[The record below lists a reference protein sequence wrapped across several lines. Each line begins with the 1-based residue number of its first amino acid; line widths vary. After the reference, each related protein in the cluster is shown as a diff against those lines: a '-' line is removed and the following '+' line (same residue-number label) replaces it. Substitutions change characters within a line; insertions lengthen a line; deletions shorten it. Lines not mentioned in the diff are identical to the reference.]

1 MTKTDSAFKLLE
13 EALKGTLLPTESG
26 GCRRASAD
34 EFMLM
39 LPEPKNGWW
48 QFKHAHTRNYLF
60 VHETGKVNIP
70 SGQPFMR
77 GYFDCPPEIA

>member
-1 MTKTDSAFKLLE
+1 MTKTDTAFKLLE
-13 EALKGTLLPTESG
+13 EALKSTLLPTESG

-48 QFKHAHTRNYLF
+48 QFSTH
-60 VHETGKVNIP
+60 IP
-70 SGQPFMR
+70 AIIFSFMKLAR
-77 GYFDCPPEIA
+77 LTFPVASLSCEATSTVRLK